1 MALSEKQERILE
13 FIGAF
18 LTEHGFPPTVR
29 DIQKGCGMSSTS
41 VVDYNLRILER
52 LSYLRRSREVSRG
65 IELARRGRGGMVRI
79 PLVGVIAAGAPLPV
93 PSVDPRTLDE
103 GDFLE
108 VGEEMVQ
115 GQGEVFAVRV
125 QGTSMIDALIDD
137 GDVVLLQRTDRVENG
152 GMVAAWLVR
161 EGETTLKRFYRE
173 GSRVR
178 LQPEN
183 RSMAPLIM
191 DAREVQVQ
199 GKVIGIIRKYR

>member
-13 FIGAF
+13 YIGAF

-52 LSYLRRSREVSRG
+52 LGYLRRSREVSRG

-108 VGEEMVQ
+108 VGGEMVQ

-137 GDVVLLQRTDRVENG
+137 GDIVLLQRTDRGENG

-199 GKVIGIIRKYR
+199 GKVIGLIRRYR